1 MQMMQTSLAIALVT
15 LAVLTANQV
24 SAAARVAYEGENS
37 YGGDYGGGYGGEYG
51 GDGSY
56 GGGYEGGYGGYG
68 GWYGRKWND
77 VEMFLSM
84 REKLILAATNALEF
98 SQLAALNAFNSEAL
112 DFPYS
117 LPGKLSLH
125 VRELEKVPPFYK
137 HEYLYKKNNVA
148 GRRDEE
154 QH

>member
-1 MQMMQTSLAIALVT
+1 MQMMQTSLAIALVA

-24 SAAARVAYEGENS
+24 SAAGPFAYDGEDS
-37 YGGDYGGGYGGEYG
+37 YGGDYGGEYGGEYG
-51 GDGSY
+51 GDGY
-56 GGGYEGGYGGYG
+56 GGGYDGGYGGYG

-98 SQLAALNAFNSEAL
+98 SQLAALNGFNSEAL

-117 LPGKLSLH
+117 FPGKLSLH

-137 HEYLYKKNNVA
+137 HEYLYKKNDVA
-148 GRRDEE
+148 GRRDDE